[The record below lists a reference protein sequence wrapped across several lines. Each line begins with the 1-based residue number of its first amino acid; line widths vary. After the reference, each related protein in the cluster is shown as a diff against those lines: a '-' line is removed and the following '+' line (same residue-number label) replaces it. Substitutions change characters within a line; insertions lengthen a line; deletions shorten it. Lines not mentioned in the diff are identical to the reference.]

1 VRKVNHSSGRFNIH
15 CIVFD
20 TSKEK
25 KNVWFTLVRKLSCE
39 DALDALEPCPAE
51 TFFPMTWR
59 INLASLFLP
68 FFFFCTFSSSAS
80 ASRRRAYSS
89 YF

>member
-51 TFFPMTWR
+51 TFFPIT
-59 INLASLFLP
+59 
-68 FFFFCTFSSSAS
+68 
-80 ASRRRAYSS
+80 
-89 YF
+89 